1 MNPFGKVQEYSQN
14 LVTGWQWNHLKELQ
28 LEFKGGQENLTC
40 HRSVIQYRQGL
51 KHNTDKINQKDQ
63 EYSLK
68 MNLAINDSLKG
79 ATVKHLKDYK
89 RWTALVHQ
97 NIDLG
102 EPSQTNNKSRITFY
116 KVQEEAESTQTSCRK
131 NLPSAPCNLIN
142 PGSGKINVLPPLQV
156 SNISL
161 LFQVGLPLCQVPA
174 YPGRNMPVHP
184 SATRLN
190 SFLSDR

>member
-1 MNPFGKVQEYSQN
+1 MNPFEKVQEYSQN
-14 LVTGWQWNHLKELQ
+14 LVTGQQWNHLKELQ
-28 LEFKGGQENLTC
+28 LEFKGGQENLKC
-40 HRSVIQYRQGL
+40 HGSVIQDRRGL

-63 EYSLK
+63 L
-68 MNLAINDSLKG
+68 NDSLKG
-79 ATVKHLKDYK
+79 ATAKHLKDYK

-116 KVQEEAESTQTSCRK
+116 RVQEEAESTQTSCRK
-131 NLPSAPCNLIN
+131 YQPSAPSNLIN
-142 PGSGKINVLPPLQV
+142 PGSGNINVLPPLQV

-161 LFQVGLPLCQVPA
+161 LFQVWLPLCQVPA

-190 SFLSDR
+190 SFLNDR